1 MDITQW
7 YAIALGGLVSLFITT
22 CLLLIIFGVA
32 RTYAKVYFLKHVFYP
47 QTHRYLRG
55 SGKTTPFDAILIMLF
70 LVGNILCITIR
81 VKDIPELVRRSGLMS
96 TISLMPLSLGAHMN
110 LIASRCGLRLD
121 VYARI
126 HRWLGRT
133 AIIEGLVHTAAAASL
148 HTPNLRERS
157 DIAALTV
164 SFDHISGRNHK
175 LTA

>member
-1 MDITQW
+1 M
-7 YAIALGGLVSLFITT
+7 
-22 CLLLIIFGVA
+22 IIV
-32 RTYAKVYFLKHVFYP
+32 
-47 QTHRYLRG
+47 
-55 SGKTTPFDAILIMLF
+55 F
-70 LVGNILCITIR
+70 LVGNILCITIQ
-81 VKDIPELVRRSGLMS
+81 VKDIPELVRRSGLIS
-96 TISLMPLSLGAHMN
+96 TINLMPLTLGPYIN
-110 LIASRCGLRLD
+110 RIASYCGLRLD

-164 SFDHISGRNHK
+164 SADHILGRNHK